1 MDCLSPSIQSN
12 VPNVAGQYVS
22 AALGKPPPPPSP
34 QLLDRCSPHQ
44 HATDHHHRHL
54 HQRRTPVAAKTASG
68 GSRRR
73 QRQAA
78 TFADLPPEIREMIWL
93 RALPGPRVFHAL
105 VYASAGLQM
114 RLLDRAS
121 LRLPLA
127 HVCFEAREA
136 VRRAGYRLAFRDED
150 EPGDPGV
157 WFHPRRD
164 VIERTIWGPGDFWGL
179 R

>member
-1 MDCLSPSIQSN
+1 MDCLPASIPAD
-12 VPNVAGQYVS
+12 VPGHYVS
-22 AALGKPPPPPSP
+22 AALGKPPS
-34 QLLDRCSPHQ
+34 QLLDRSSSHQRTADHHRQPHQ
-44 HATDHHHRHL
+44 
-54 HQRRTPVAAKTASG
+54 
-68 GSRRR
+68 SRRPLVATTAAAAEDMSGDSR
-73 QRQAA
+73 QQQHAA
-78 TFADLPPEIREMIWL
+78 VTFADLPPEVREMIW
-93 RALPGPRVFHAL
+93 RYALPGSRVFNAL
-105 VYASAGLQM
+105 VYASAGLRMQ
-114 RLLDRAS
+114 LLERAS

-127 HVCFEAREA
+127 HVCFESREA

>member
-1 MDCLSPSIQSN
+1 
-12 VPNVAGQYVS
+12 
-22 AALGKPPPPPSP
+22 
-34 QLLDRCSPHQ
+34 
-44 HATDHHHRHL
+44 
-54 HQRRTPVAAKTASG
+54 
-68 GSRRR
+68 
-73 QRQAA
+73 
-78 TFADLPPEIREMIWL
+78 MIW
-93 RALPGPRVFHAL
+93 RYALPGSRVFNAL
-105 VYASAGLQM
+105 VYASAGLRMQ
-114 RLLDRAS
+114 LLERAS

-127 HVCFEAREA
+127 HVCFESREA